1 MHVSTL
7 VWILQH
13 GQVNLWI
20 VSHGQAYLTVNIITV
35 KFSDSTGITCK
46 TWKRQGET
54 TCQGGLQ
61 TISLLAIAENKGE
74 TQQTRASKA

>member
-20 VSHGQAYLTVNIITV
+20 VSHGQAYLTVNIITI

-46 TWKRQGET
+46 TRKHSKVKLLIRVDSRQHNYY
-54 TCQGGLQ
+54 Q
-61 TISLLAIAENKGE
+61 
-74 TQQTRASKA
+74 